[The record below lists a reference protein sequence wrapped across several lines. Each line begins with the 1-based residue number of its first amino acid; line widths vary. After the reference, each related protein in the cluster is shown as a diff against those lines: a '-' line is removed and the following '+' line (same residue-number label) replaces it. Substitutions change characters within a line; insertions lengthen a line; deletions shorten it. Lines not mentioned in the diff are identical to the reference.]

1 MTSSNNNKHW
11 PSMFKAKG
19 GGGGGG
25 GGGKKA
31 LRVGDKNNPSSSS
44 SRSGP
49 SVGSTEERV
58 PELKERWNPKPE
70 QIRILEAVFNSGLVT
85 PMREDIMKI
94 RARIEEYGQVADSS
108 VFYWFQNRKSRSK
121 NRQRKQRRSAD
132 PPPLQQQQQNP
143 PPPPLPLQPPLT
155 AFAAPGMTLVS
166 TTSTASSSS
175 SSGNNNPG
183 SYIQSPPAETEYLA
197 ELPPFV
203 YPDAT
208 PLDGSGGASSSAAHF
223 TQGFGFHAATAIDDD
238 LPEASFTEL
247 LTVGNPSY
255 GGFPATHL
263 MGNFNQQFPSS
274 SLSLPP
280 PPPPFPGEGKVTVM
294 INEMAFEVPA
304 GPFNLRE
311 AFGDGAVLFHYATG
325 QAVVTNEWGFTLHP
339 LQHGESYC
347 LLRTSP

>member
-19 GGGGGG
+19 GGGGG
-25 GGGKKA
+25 KKA
-31 LRVGDKNNPSSSS
+31 LRVGDRNNPSAASSS

-49 SVGSTEERV
+49 PAFSSVGPTEERV

-94 RARIEEYGQVADSS
+94 RARIEEYGHVADSS

-121 NRQRKQRRSAD
+121 NRQRKQRRSAE
-132 PPPLQQQQQNP
+132 PPPPQQQQQNP
-143 PPPPLPLQPPLT
+143 PPPLPLQSPLT
-155 AFAAPGMTLVS
+155 AFAAPGMTLLS
-166 TTSTASSSS
+166 STSTASSSS
-175 SSGNNNPG
+175 SSGP
-183 SYIQSPPAETEYLA
+183 YIQTPPAEAEYLA

-208 PLDGSGGASSSAAHF
+208 PLDGGGGGASSSAANF

-247 LTVGNPSY
+247 LTAGNPSY

-263 MGNFNQQFPSS
+263 LGNFNQQFPSS

-280 PPPPFPGEGKVTVM
+280 PPPPFPGEGKVTVV

-325 QAVVTNEWGFTLHP
+325 QGVLTNEWGFTLHP

-347 LLRTSP
+347 LLQPSP